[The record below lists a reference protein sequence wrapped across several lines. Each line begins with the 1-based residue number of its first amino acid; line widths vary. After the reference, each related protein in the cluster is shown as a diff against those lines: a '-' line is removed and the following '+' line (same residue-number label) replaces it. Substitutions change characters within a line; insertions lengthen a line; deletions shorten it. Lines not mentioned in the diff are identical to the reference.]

1 MSILLDLPTT
11 PATHSVRRRWLG
23 TPIYWACQIVG
34 WGGVLVAFI
43 VPILLHE
50 PRDAQEQIFL
60 HLALVGRLVQIGVG
74 LLGAHLLRVVIL
86 WILRQP
92 RSLGGFI
99 LRVAPWLLAI
109 PLLETTWLQISA
121 RVYAF
126 AMPDLPSEAWLEWTL
141 ADFIDDF
148 SFQFTLAVIWTS
160 FYLAARFYRH
170 QQQTRLD
177 QARLLAFAREAE
189 LRALKAQINPH
200 FLFNSLN
207 SLRALMPPE
216 DERSRATV
224 SRLANL
230 LRASLATDQE
240 PLVPLSRELGMV
252 EGYLE
257 IEKLRHEER
266 LRWKIVASAAAR
278 AWPVPPFALQGLVE
292 NAIKH
297 GINRIEEGGEIEI
310 SAQVI
315 EARLHLDV
323 TNPGFLEAAPRSPGV
338 GLANARARLL
348 LLFGPAASLELIAPS
363 PGRVQARV
371 RLQMPLAPLLAA
383 PLSSL

>member
-1 MSILLDLPTT
+1 MPVVIQLPSS
-11 PATHSVRRRWLG
+11 PATHNVYRRWLG
-23 TPIYWACQIVG
+23 TRSYWGFQALG
-34 WGGVLVAFI
+34 WGAILVVTLAPLLFAPTQITVQALAANLAF
-43 VPILLHE
+43 
-50 PRDAQEQIFL
+50 
-60 HLALVGRLVQIGVG
+60 VG
-74 LLGAHLLRVVIL
+74 LCALGSHLLRVILLFLLQRSRGAAGFVVICAVWTFVIGAAL
-86 WILRQP
+86 TFVYMVL
-92 RSLGGFI
+92 FE
-99 LRVAPWLLAI
+99 LLAAADPTIPKGI
-109 PLLETTWLQISA
+109 PL
-121 RVYAF
+121 
-126 AMPDLPSEAWLEWTL
+126 AWNAADYTYTLMIVLFLLMDWTG
-141 ADFIDDF
+141 
-148 SFQFTLAVIWTS
+148 
-160 FYLAARFYRH
+160 FYVSVRSYR
-170 QQQTRLD
+170 QQQQDKLD
-177 QARLLAFAREAE
+177 RVRTEFQAREAE

-266 LRWKIVASAAAR
+266 LRWKIDASAPAR
-278 AWPVPPFALQGLVE
+278 EWPVPPFALQGLVE

-310 SAQVI
+310 SAQVS
-315 EARLHLDV
+315 EGRLHLDV
-323 TNPGFLEAAPRSPGV
+323 TNPGSLEAAPTASGV

-348 LLFGPAASLELIAPS
+348 LLFGPAAVLELISPS
-363 PGRVQARV
+363 PGRVQVRV
-371 RLQMPLAPLLAA
+371 RLPMPLAPSPTSL
-383 PLSSL
+383 LSSP